1 MHNSTRQLLSKAES
15 DSETNTAVAQTIK
28 PVGCKVKDLKAER
41 LGSTDLEISELN
53 QDCASDHELVALHGE
68 PLPSRAAS
76 GLHDRGRLPRGQY
89 DLALK
94 SEGSC
99 TTLITSTTECEA
111 AASTLGLRDNTVK
124 TFSSATRPPGC

>member
-1 MHNSTRQLLSKAES
+1 MNLSPSMVNLCLLALLVVST
-15 DSETNTAVAQTIK
+15 TAA
-28 PVGCKVKDLKAER
+28 GCP
-41 LGSTDLEISELN
+41 G
-53 QDCASDHELVALHGE
+53 
-68 PLPSRAAS
+68 
-76 GLHDRGRLPRGQY
+76 GQY

-124 TFSSATRPPGC
+124 TFSSATRPPGCY